1 MEEKNWKN
9 MLKGDPTDWL
19 LEKTNPSVRYWTLKD
34 LMDEGEESP
43 EVIKIRRDIMGFGP
57 VKEILEH
64 QNQDGAWVHP
74 DRIYYPKYKG
84 TTHSLLIL
92 SELGAVRNRAIE
104 KAIEIV
110 FKCQLESGH
119 FLTKPPKTERG
130 YRSKITDGICLTSN
144 ILHYLIHFGYLDDPR
159 THRVVQFL
167 IDSHSKQGGWHC
179 RVYPIEPE
187 KIFPIHCYMGGVKPL
202 IAFSKIPEEKR
213 TGKMKDIIRKNIE
226 IYLENRIFKY
236 RRDEKGERV
245 PKPGWTRFGFPLFYQ
260 SDALEVLDVLT
271 SLGVHDERMQEALDL
286 LLAKQT
292 SQGTWLLENTFKGKM
307 WVDIEEKRK
316 PSKWI
321 TLKALRVLKRYY
333 GYK

>member
-1 MEEKNWKN
+1 MEEQNWKN
-9 MLKGDPTDWL
+9 MLKADPTDWL
-19 LEKTNPSVRYWTLKD
+19 LEKTNPSIRYWTLKD
-34 LMDEGEESP
+34 LMGESEENP
-43 EVIKIRRDIMGFGP
+43 EVIEARKDIMTSGP

-64 QNQDGAWVHP
+64 QHKDGYWVHS
-74 DRIYYPKYKG
+74 DHIYSPKYKG

-92 SELGAVRNRAIE
+92 SELGVVKNGAIE
-104 KAIEIV
+104 KAIETV

-130 YRSKITDGICLTSN
+130 HRSKITDGICLTSN
-144 ILHYLIHFGYLDDPR
+144 ILRYLIHFAYLDDPR
-159 THRVVQFL
+159 SHRAIQFL
-167 IDSHSKQGGWHC
+167 LNTHTKEGGWRC
-179 RVYPIEPE
+179 SVYPIEPE
-187 KIFPIHCYMGGVKPL
+187 KLFPINCYMGGVKPL

-213 TGKMKDIIRKNIE
+213 PRKMKDIISKNIE
-226 IYLENRIFKY
+226 IHLENRIFKY
-236 RRDEKGERV
+236 RRNERGEPI

-271 SLGVHDERMQEALDL
+271 SLGVHDERMQEAIDL

-292 SQGTWLLENTFKGKM
+292 SKGRWLLENTFNGKM

-321 TLKALRVLKRYY
+321 TFKALRVLKRFY
-333 GYK
+333 GY